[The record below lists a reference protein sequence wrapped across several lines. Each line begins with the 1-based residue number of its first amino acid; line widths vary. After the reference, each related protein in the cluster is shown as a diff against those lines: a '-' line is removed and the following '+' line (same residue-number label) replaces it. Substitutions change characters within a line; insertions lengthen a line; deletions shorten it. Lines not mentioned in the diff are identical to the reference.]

1 MSGIVLD
8 SFRPVLL
15 YGSNLVNIR
24 RSLVGWLGAGPAGV
38 WSVGGEMGL
47 VGWASRDGQWSGTG
61 WVSFRD
67 GGIVATGEGGVL
79 VSDNGCCECGFS
91 II

>member
-1 MSGIVLD
+1 MLD

-15 YGSNLVNIR
+15 YGSNLVNIW
-24 RSLVGWLGAGPAGV
+24 SPMVGWLGAETAGV
-38 WSVGGEMGL
+38 WSVGGEMGPG
-47 VGWASRDGQWSGTG
+47 GWASGGGLSSGTG

-67 GGIVATGEGGVL
+67 GGVVATGDGGVS
-79 VSDNGCCECGFS
+79 VSDGGCCEGRFS

>member
-15 YGSNLVNIR
+15 YGSNRVNIR
-24 RSLVGWLGAGPAGV
+24 SPMVGWLGAEPAGV

-47 VGWASRDGQWSGTG
+47 GGWASGGGLSSGTV

-67 GGIVATGEGGVL
+67 GGLVAIREGGVS
-79 VSDNGCCECGFS
+79 VSDNGHCEGGFS

>member
-1 MSGIVLD
+1 MLD

-15 YGSNLVNIR
+15 YGSNLVNIQR
-24 RSLVGWLGAGPAGV
+24 PLVGWLGAEPAGV

-47 VGWASRDGQWSGTG
+47 VGWTSGGGQSGTG

-67 GGIVATGEGGVL
+67 RGVVATGEGGVS
-79 VSDNGCCECGFS
+79 VSDNGCCEGRFL